1 MSRARREE
9 AAASDCGEGLK
20 ENRAGEKGGLRWGGQ
35 RRGRDVGAS
44 PVDSWGRNT
53 LGRGNSRGKG
63 PDMRKVIQPGAAGL
77 ERERLTVGEEATWST
92 RGHHMVPAFVGDRDL
107 PTVEAGKA
115 ERTDGYR
122 GW

>member
-1 MSRARREE
+1 M
-9 AAASDCGEGLK
+9 
-20 ENRAGEKGGLRWGGQ
+20 
-35 RRGRDVGAS
+35 
-44 PVDSWGRNT
+44 DSWGRNI
-53 LGRGNSRGKG
+53 LGRGNSRCKG
-63 PDMRKVIQPGAAGL
+63 PGVRKVIQPGAAGL

-92 RGHHMVPAFVGDRDL
+92 RGHHMEPGFVGDRDL